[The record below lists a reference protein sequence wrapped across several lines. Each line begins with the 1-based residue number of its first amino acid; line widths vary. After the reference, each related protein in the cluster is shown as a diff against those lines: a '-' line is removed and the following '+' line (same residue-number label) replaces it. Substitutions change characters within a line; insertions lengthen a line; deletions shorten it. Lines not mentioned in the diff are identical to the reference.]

1 MSIFD
6 PIYREKNLGGQITRT
21 LFNIGQ
27 AVRNIFWDKSKLEHL
42 TPAQIKTLLFIN
54 YTRKD
59 AITVG
64 NVAKYLS
71 CTPATASGII
81 DSLEKKKLILRSRDL
96 EDRRK
101 VHLSLTSSGFETV
114 SLVEDIGEELEEIV
128 SEFDDQEKAT
138 LEKLLLRITEKL
150 TDKGLIFT
158 SNICTD
164 CCHFSRDMYIG
175 EPKPHYCE
183 HLHILLSEDDI
194 CKECPH
200 YKKH

>member
-6 PIYREKNLGGQITRT
+6 PLYRQNNLGGQITRT
-21 LFNIGQ
+21 LFNISQ
-27 AVRNIFWDKSKLEHL
+27 AVRNIFWDKSNLEHL

-64 NVAKYLS
+64 NIAKYLS
-71 CTPATASGII
+71 CASATASGIL
-81 DSLEKKKLILRSRDL
+81 DSLEKKKLILRSRDV

-101 VHLSLTSSGFETV
+101 VHLDLTSSGLGAV
-114 SLVEDIGEELEEIV
+114 NLVENIGEELEEII
-128 SEFDDQEKAT
+128 SEFNDREKAT
-138 LEKLLLRITEKL
+138 LEKLLVRIARRL
-150 TDKGLIFT
+150 NDKGIIFM
-158 SNICTD
+158 SDICTD
-164 CCHFSRDMYIG
+164 CSYFSRDMYIG

-183 HLHILLSEDDI
+183 HLHTLLSEDDI

>member
-64 NVAKYLS
+64 NIAKYLS

-81 DSLEKKKLILRSRDL
+81 DSLEKKKLILRSRDF

-101 VHLSLTSSGFETV
+101 VHLSLTSSGLGAV
-114 SLVEDIGEELEEIV
+114 SLVGDIGKELEEIV
-128 SEFDDQEKAT
+128 SEFDDQEKAA
-138 LEKLLLRITEKL
+138 LEKLLLIITDKL

-158 SNICTD
+158 SNICTE
-164 CCHFSRDMYIG
+164 CCYFSRDRYIG

-183 HLHILLSEDDI
+183 HLHTLLSKDDI
-194 CKECPH
+194 SKECPY

>member
-6 PIYREKNLGGQITRT
+6 PIYRQNNLGGQITRT
-21 LFNIGQ
+21 LFSISQ
-27 AVRNIFWDKSKLEHL
+27 AVRNIFWDKSKIEHL
-42 TPAQIKTLLFIN
+42 TPVQIKTLLFIN

-64 NVAKYLS
+64 YVAKNLA

-101 VHLSLTSSGFETV
+101 VHLELTCSGLREV
-114 SLVEDIGEELEEIV
+114 HLVEDIGKELEEIV
-128 SEFDDQEKAT
+128 SEFTNSEKAV
-138 LEKLLLRITEKL
+138 LEKLLVRITERL
-150 TDKGLIFT
+150 IEKGLIC
-158 SNICTD
+158 SSDICID
-164 CCHFSRDMYIG
+164 CCYFSRDRFLG
-175 EPKPHYCE
+175 EPKPHYCGQ
-183 HLHILLSEDDI
+183 LHTILSEDDI

>member
-6 PIYREKNLGGQITRT
+6 PIYRQNNLGGQITRT
-21 LFNIGQ
+21 LFSISQ
-27 AVRNIFWDKSKLEHL
+27 AVRNIFWDKSKIEHL
-42 TPAQIKTLLFIN
+42 TPVQIKTLLFIN

-64 NVAKYLS
+64 YVAKNLA

-101 VHLSLTSSGFETV
+101 VHLELTRSGLREV
-114 SLVEDIGEELEEIV
+114 HLVEDIGKELEEIV
-128 SEFDDQEKAT
+128 SEFTNSEKAV
-138 LEKLLLRITEKL
+138 LEKLLVRITERLIEKR
-150 TDKGLIFT
+150 LIF
-158 SNICTD
+158 SSDICTD
-164 CCHFSRDMYIG
+164 CCYFSRDRFLG

-183 HLHILLSEDDI
+183 QLHTILSEDDI

>member
-6 PIYREKNLGGQITRT
+6 PIYRQKNLEGQITRT

-64 NVAKYLS
+64 NIAKYLS

-101 VHLSLTSSGFETV
+101 VHLSLTRSGFETV
-114 SLVEDIGEELEEIV
+114 SLVEDIGKELEEIV

-158 SNICTD
+158 SDICTD
-164 CCHFSRDMYIG
+164 CCHFNRDRYIG
-175 EPKPHYCE
+175 ESKPHYCE